1 RSDLARASGPH
12 KVCRSPV
19 PLLVLCRWLWLG
31 GIDNWLHADLW
42 HSLRQTLLLGA
53 GGALLT
59 TVCAIPIAWLGVRY
73 PRPLFRLLEGF
84 VPADWHKKAVYIA

>member
-1 RSDLARASGPH
+1 MLAMG
-12 KVCRSPV
+12 V

-59 TVCAIPIAWLGVRY
+59 TPARSPSPGSACAIRARCSACWRV
-73 PRPLFRLLEGF
+73 
-84 VPADWHKKAVYIA
+84 